1 MYRTLSLTVA
11 VAGLVLLAGC
21 KNCAE
26 YQKTITSLENQL
38 QRCAME
44 RNDLKVEVSQ
54 LGESYDAQRDQL
66 AAAQEGERALNELL
80 ADLEG
85 EAQAREERLVKLK
98 KLVENIQ
105 GMTVDSRPEGDVII
119 IDNNILFDA
128 GKIDLSQTARQM
140 LDSTVVAYI
149 RDDVRAHPNQQIRI
163 DGHTD
168 GEPIRHSNWQSNHHL
183 ASMRAHAVMKH
194 LASRGIP
201 SVNMYIAGFG
211 PNRPKVTP
219 PTPTAAMPE
228 NRRVE
233 ILLVR
238 PPRRSIEE
246 ILEGMR

>member
-38 QRCAME
+38 QRCAAE
-44 RNDLKVEVSQ
+44 RDDLKIEVTQ
-54 LGESYDAQRDQL
+54 LGESYDAQREQL
-66 AAAQEGERALNELL
+66 TAAQEKERDLNRLL

-85 EAQAREERLVKLK
+85 EVQAREERLLKLK

-105 GMTVDSRPEGDVII
+105 GMTVDRRAEGDFIV

-128 GKIDLSQTARQM
+128 GKIDLSEAARQV
-140 LDSTVVAYI
+140 LDSTVVTYI
-149 RDDVRAHPNQQIRI
+149 KDDVRANPNQQIRI

-168 GEPIRHSNWQSNHHL
+168 GEPITHSNWQSNHHL
-183 ASMRAHAVMKH
+183 AAMRAHAVMKH

-211 PNRPKVTP
+211 PNQPKVTP

-238 PPRRSIEE
+238 SPRRSIEE
-246 ILEGMR
+246 ILEGMK